1 MTYYICQRNNQCKKP
16 CNENCLYTRDFKKSK
31 FFYMDVKPE
40 KVTLI
45 QDKQDNWYEVDFNW
59 DKNLPV
65 TYRKQP
71 EKIIEVPYEYIAQI
85 EIRRLL
91 VRNMLGSK

>member
-16 CNENCLYTRDFKKSK
+16 CHKDCLYTRDFKKSK
-31 FFYMDVKPE
+31 LYHNDVKPE
-40 KVTLI
+40 KVKLI
-45 QDKQDNWYEVDFNW
+45 QDKQNDWYEVDDSW

-65 TYRKQP
+65 AYRKQP

-85 EIRRLL
+85 EVRRLL